1 MITVVVDK
9 VLSVRSYGGA
19 IFNATCSEKKQHRL
33 VADYKVMPRPPFSGE
48 VWEIDGKPAMHSQYG
63 MQIHLSKAILK
74 KPSGRLIIRTLSESE
89 LFPGIGKATATGL
102 YERYQEDIY
111 TMLGAY
117 DPVLFEEALG
127 PTLAKELVS
136 GWQQLAIDAEVF
148 QWLDRYGFPVHL
160 SRKLIDLYGD
170 DTIAKLEENPYRLMA
185 FTSWD
190 KADALAA
197 AMGINRDDDRRLVA
211 AVDATIYKMLG
222 ADDLKYA
229 DKSTWID
236 QRTFSKRLRQFLC
249 CNEETANR
257 AQAVA
262 LAESAI
268 VEVEDGFQG
277 LGPWSMETY
286 IVRRVK
292 DMVSGDFNAEQ
303 ASIRFNPGD
312 ADLEVIYKRFHASL
326 GISLNDEQKAA
337 VKMALTCP
345 VSILSGGAGVGKT
358 TVLKAI
364 CEGAERFGGRVV
376 LMAVSGR
383 AARKITEATGREAM
397 TIARFLNRVDRGEID
412 LEGEPTIAVDEAS
425 MLDLPTT
432 YRILRRMVPGCR
444 LLFIGDPGQL
454 PPVSF
459 GLVYHILAESRLV
472 PQTRLIEI
480 HRQAAVTGIPQFSR
494 DLREGRVPLF
504 REYKG
509 MGVGVSFVE
518 CNELDLLDE
527 LLRLCNELGG
537 DFADLRVI
545 SMVKS
550 GTRRMSTR
558 SINDY
563 FYQNKARGRQPER
576 DGFALFEPVIWNTNN
591 YELGLMNGTLGF
603 VESVSEG
610 LVIQWDDVGS
620 KKIGEFKDMDRAYA
634 ITCHKAQGSQFKR
647 IILPIFNS
655 RLLDRTMLYT
665 AVTRAQEQV
674 VIVGDRSAFEKAV
687 IAPPS
692 TSVRR
697 TGMHF
702 LL

>member
-1 MITVVVDK
+1 
-9 VLSVRSYGGA
+9 
-19 IFNATCSEKKQHRL
+19 
-33 VADYKVMPRPPFSGE
+33 
-48 VWEIDGKPAMHSQYG
+48 
-63 MQIHLSKAILK
+63 
-74 KPSGRLIIRTLSESE
+74 
-89 LFPGIGKATATGL
+89 
-102 YERYQEDIY
+102 
-111 TMLGAY
+111 
-117 DPVLFEEALG
+117 
-127 PTLAKELVS
+127 
-136 GWQQLAIDAEVF
+136 
-148 QWLDRYGFPVHL
+148 
-160 SRKLIDLYGD
+160 
-170 DTIAKLEENPYRLMA
+170 
-185 FTSWD
+185 
-190 KADALAA
+190 
-197 AMGINRDDDRRLVA
+197 
-211 AVDATIYKMLG
+211 
-222 ADDLKYA
+222 
-229 DKSTWID
+229 
-236 QRTFSKRLRQFLC
+236 
-249 CNEETANR
+249 
-257 AQAVA
+257 
-262 LAESAI
+262 
-268 VEVEDGFQG
+268 
-277 LGPWSMETY
+277 
-286 IVRRVK
+286 
-292 DMVSGDFNAEQ
+292 
-303 ASIRFNPGD
+303 
-312 ADLEVIYKRFHASL
+312 
-326 GISLNDEQKAA
+326 
-337 VKMALTCP
+337 
-345 VSILSGGAGVGKT
+345 
-358 TVLKAI
+358 
-364 CEGAERFGGRVV
+364 
-376 LMAVSGR
+376 
-383 AARKITEATGREAM
+383 
-397 TIARFLNRVDRGEID
+397 
-412 LEGEPTIAVDEAS
+412 
-425 MLDLPTT
+425 
-432 YRILRRMVPGCR
+432 
-444 LLFIGDPGQL
+444 
-454 PPVSF
+454 
-459 GLVYHILAESRLV
+459 
-472 PQTRLIEI
+472 
-480 HRQAAVTGIPQFSR
+480 
-494 DLREGRVPLF
+494 
-504 REYKG
+504 